1 MRRIWYVFIILLCSL
16 NASWSLAAQETLFES
31 VQELDGQPGTSKGAD
46 WRLTDFANFALQND
60 MNTDLYGHKVVSG
73 SVTGGTLTLV
83 LADASTIAVDV
94 STLLDNTDAQT
105 ITTFNLNSSTNILT
119 LTLSGGNT
127 ETVDLS
133 GLVGTDG
140 LVDASSDG
148 AVYGRKDG
156 AWVAVE
162 PLKGAD
168 DNYVTD
174 AEKTVLG
181 NTSGTNT
188 GDQDLSGKQDTLVS
202 GTNIKTVN
210 STSILGSGDIAV
222 EGALPTGTEGQ
233 MIEYDTN
240 GDPIAITPD
249 EVTFVEP
256 LSYDDT
262 LKEVSI
268 DTTGL
273 GGSPVTFT
281 DTDPTSASANGVY
294 QNTTDF
300 ALWTKGTDWLCE
312 VGVGCDPIDTAPPV
326 ASNFATDSTGLQYSF
341 TASEASTV
349 DCTKLT
355 ATWTDAGTI
364 TDFTG
369 TDPPCVSS
377 TPVYSD
383 DTGTIAGAQG
393 FLVDTATNES
403 IAFSGLAIDN
413 SLNETTDSGFTV
425 EETWDF
431 NDGLLTDFTV
441 TQGATPTTAVE
452 ISDTDPLEG
461 SHSIVATITST
472 GKETAYLERA
482 LATTTADRQIEFE
495 FSINEGFNGASDGN
509 YNRIFQVY
517 KDASSIVGL
526 SLVRQSNGVIVLYDT
541 IVTKDVPHTV
551 TVKLVTST
559 STNDGIE
566 VMLDGVVINTPEY
579 TNAWDTATHLR
590 FGQSPNTNFVAGSTV
605 KIDNIRIGY
614 AE

>member
-60 MNTDLYGHKVVSG
+60 NNNELYGHKVVSG
-73 SVTGGTLTLV
+73 SVTGDTLTLV
-83 LADASTIAVDV
+83 LADATTINVDV
-94 STLLDNTDAQT
+94 ATLLDNTDAQT
-105 ITTFNLNSSTNILT
+105 VTAFNLNSSTNILT

-133 GLVGTDG
+133 GLVG

-210 STSILGSGDIAV
+210 STSILGPGDIAV
-222 EGALPTGTEGQ
+222 TGSSITDGTA
-233 MIEYDTN
+233 I
-240 GDPIAITPD
+240 GDLAEWDGDSWEPVTPD
-249 EVTFVEP
+249 EVTFVGP

-273 GGSPVTFT
+273 GGISHVASGNPDDGACNWNTADFILRCRTGVTVY
-281 DTDPTSASANGVY
+281 ASAAM
-294 QNTTDF
+294 TLEATLD
-300 ALWTKGTDWLCE
+300 
-312 VGVGCDPIDTAPPV
+312 ITAPI
-326 ASNFATDSTGLQYSF
+326 ASVFATDSTGLQYSF
-341 TASEASTV
+341 TASETSTV

-355 ATWTDAGTI
+355 ATWTDAGTV

-369 TDPPCVSS
+369 TDSPCVSS

-383 DTGTIAGAQG
+383 DTGTMAGAQG
-393 FLVDTATNES
+393 FLIDTATNES
-403 IAFSGLAIDN
+403 IAFSGEVIDN
-413 SLNETTDSGFTV
+413 SLNTETSELTV
-425 EETWDF
+425 AEYT
-431 NDGLLTDFTV
+431 
-441 TQGATPTTAVE
+441 ATPTNSIAMLETTGGRGQGFIATQTAVFKQLRVYVSSFE
-452 ISDTDPLEG
+452 PGAVLQCQYDSTSDMTTP
-461 SHSIVATITST
+461 
-472 GKETAYLERA
+472 
-482 LATTTADRQIEFE
+482 LATDVSEVITETGWVNLDFLYANRTLVSGTPYYFGCVYQNAPVSLATVNPDGGYVGENYRYAGSGTGWNLGT
-495 FSINEGFNGASDGN
+495 SITASDML
-509 YNRIFQVY
+509 FQ
-517 KDASSIVGL
+517 I
-526 SLVRQSNGVIVLYDT
+526 
-541 IVTKDVPHTV
+541 
-551 TVKLVTST
+551 
-559 STNDGIE
+559 
-566 VMLDGVVINTPEY
+566 
-579 TNAWDTATHLR
+579 
-590 FGQSPNTNFVAGSTV
+590 
-605 KIDNIRIGY
+605 IG
-614 AE
+614 E

>member
-60 MNTDLYGHKVVSG
+60 NNDELYGHKVVSG
-73 SVTGGTLTLV
+73 SVTGDTLTLV
-83 LADASTIAVDV
+83 LADASTILVDV
-94 STLLDNTDAQT
+94 ATLLDNTDAQT
-105 ITTFNLNSSTNILT
+105 VTAFNLNSSTNILT

-127 ETVDLS
+127 STVDLS

-140 LVDASSDG
+140 LIDAPSDG

-210 STSILGSGDIAV
+210 STSILGPGDIAV
-222 EGALPTGTEGQ
+222 TGSGITDGNAAGDL
-233 MIEYDTN
+233 IEWD
-240 GDPIAITPD
+240 GDSWEPVTPD
-249 EVTFVEP
+249 EVSFVEP

-273 GGSPVTFT
+273 GGISHVASGNPDDGACNWNTADFILRCRTGATVY
-281 DTDPTSASANGVY
+281 ASAAM
-294 QNTTDF
+294 TLEATLD
-300 ALWTKGTDWLCE
+300 
-312 VGVGCDPIDTAPPV
+312 ITAPT
-326 ASNFATDSTGLQYSF
+326 ASSFATDSTGLQYSF
-341 TASEASTV
+341 TASETSTV

-355 ATWTDAGTI
+355 ATWANAGTV

-369 TDPPCVSS
+369 TDSPCISS

-383 DTGTIAGAQG
+383 DTGTMAGAQG
-393 FLVDTATNES
+393 FLIDTATNES
-403 IAFSGLAIDN
+403 IAFSGLSIDN
-413 SLNETTDSGFTV
+413 SLNETVASTIGSIV
-425 EETWDF
+425 PDF
-431 NDGLLTDFTV
+431 SYDFEDGTTGDLTLN
-441 TQGATPTTAVE
+441 TPTGSTITVSDVEPLSGVYSAQIDINEAVT
-452 ISDTDPLEG
+452 IVPYMSKSFTGTTDYATNFKFALSSNFRSVNTGGVVTLSRFYNGAATVSGLQLKWNGADMVLVLDE
-461 SHSIVATITST
+461 SIVITRGVEHMITHRITST
-472 GKETAYLERA
+472 NMYVYLDGE
-482 LATTTADRQIEFE
+482 LVYTSPDTTH
-495 FSINEGFNGASDGN
+495 SIPN
-509 YNRIFQVY
+509 
-517 KDASSIVGL
+517 SIRVGL
-526 SLVRQSNGVIVLYDT
+526 VLGHSFNT
-541 IVTKDVPHTV
+541 
-551 TVKLVTST
+551 
-559 STNDGIE
+559 GISAKFDDWG
-566 VMLDGVVINTPEY
+566 M
-579 TNAWDTATHLR
+579 
-590 FGQSPNTNFVAGSTV
+590 GSYV
-605 KIDNIRIGY
+605 
-614 AE
+614 E